1 MPFAAHYLNML
12 RVESNNDSPKPITME
27 CHLTETTV
35 IWDPAPHLHLHSEA
49 SFAKKAQSKT
59 SGGRDVICLLQLE
72 DIQRG
77 RDVTWM
83 CFAGIQCHLR
93 LEQSS
98 LDQNHENDAKH
109 DFNELKHGVP
119 GEQQPQL

>member
-1 MPFAAHYLNML
+1 
-12 RVESNNDSPKPITME
+12 ME
-27 CHLTETTV
+27 CHWALARDSGAVVNPFMQVTNEVTK
-35 IWDPAPHLHLHSEA
+35 
-49 SFAKKAQSKT
+49 SFATLEPSELRRLCQLMLYAFMITGQQGMAARRHVQMKQ
-59 SGGRDVICLLQLE
+59 DVAYPLRLTAAAGME
-72 DIQRG
+72 
-77 RDVTWM
+77 
-83 CFAGIQCHLR
+83 FAGIQCHLR